1 MARAM
6 RLARRGLYTTDP
18 NPRVGCVLARDGRI
32 VGEGWHEVAGG
43 PHAEV
48 AALRAAGEA
57 ARGATAYITLE
68 PCCHQGR
75 TPPCTGALVAAG
87 VARVVAA
94 MEDPNPLMRGQGL
107 RQCEEAG
114 MAVASGLLQAQAQAL
129 NPGYV
134 RRMRLGRPLVR
145 CKLGMTLDG
154 RTATAGGESQW
165 ITGPEAR
172 QDVQRLRA
180 RSSAVMTGIGTLL
193 DDDPRLNVR
202 IESSRQPVRVVV
214 DSSLRTPPQAT
225 VLNGPGEVLIYCAEA
240 DRDRQAVLEAR
251 GATIIRTPAEEQ
263 VDLRAMLADLA
274 RRQVNEVLLE
284 AGATLAGAMVQAGLV
299 DELIVYMAPS
309 LLGSAGRGLLNL
321 DGIEHLAQAVE
332 LEIADIRRVGRDWR
346 ITAMVSGAETRML
359 Y

>member
-1 MARAM
+1 
-6 RLARRGLYTTDP
+6 
-18 NPRVGCVLARDGRI
+18 
-32 VGEGWHEVAGG
+32 
-43 PHAEV
+43 
-48 AALRAAGEA
+48 
-57 ARGATAYITLE
+57 
-68 PCCHQGR
+68 
-75 TPPCTGALVAAG
+75 
-87 VARVVAA
+87 
-94 MEDPNPLMRGQGL
+94 
-107 RQCEEAG
+107 
-114 MAVASGLLQAQAQAL
+114 
-129 NPGYV
+129 YV